1 MQSFALPSW
10 AQAIVPVTAIS
21 VLLIFGN
28 SWGAIAA
35 VVGMLLGQ
43 ILNLAI
49 VVFALNRYGLSL
61 RPRWKGNLSHHEMLR
76 SFATQYLPLVAAAL
90 FIALAQPIGNVMA
103 SSLASGSIGALNLGN
118 KIVLFVT
125 GLIGTAIAT
134 AILPHFSAYLARNR
148 KLEVRR
154 ELSFF
159 MLTGTALA
167 MPVSIAC
174 FMAAK
179 PLALLAF
186 GSAEVGDAD
195 IETVAR
201 VIKFGII
208 QLPVFTCYILLLR
221 FAAASHRSGFVM
233 LLSLVGLALNIA
245 LSLLLMGHMGVAG
258 ISLAATLALGVSAFL
273 MLITLHR
280 LGDVPWVEVVM
291 IALCWT
297 LFFTLMLCLHY
308 HSHAGTVVA
317 GMGIALLLIGYWHE
331 AAGHG
336 RLVNR
341 VALIAKASSPAHGHA
356 N

>member
-1 MQSFALPSW
+1 M
-10 AQAIVPVTAIS
+10 
-21 VLLIFGN
+21 
-28 SWGAIAA
+28 
-35 VVGMLLGQ
+35 
-43 ILNLAI
+43 
-49 VVFALNRYGLSL
+49 
-61 RPRWKGNLSHHEMLR
+61 
-76 SFATQYLPLVAAAL
+76 
-90 FIALAQPIGNVMA
+90 
-103 SSLASGSIGALNLGN
+103 
-118 KIVLFVT
+118 LFVT

-134 AILPHFSAYLARNR
+134 VILPHFSAYLARNQR
-148 KLEVRR
+148 LEVQR

-159 MLTGTALA
+159 LLSGTALA

-186 GSAEVGDAD
+186 GGGAVNEVD

-208 QLPVFTCYILLLR
+208 QLPVFTCNILLLR
-221 FAAASHRSGFVM
+221 FAAASHQSGRVM
-233 LLSLVGLALNIA
+233 LLSLVGLVLYIG

-273 MLITLHR
+273 MLVTLHR

-291 IALCWT
+291 IALCWI

-308 HSHAGTVVA
+308 RSHAGSVVA
-317 GMGIALLLIGYWHE
+317 GLGIVLLLFEYWRE
-331 AAGHG
+331 ATG
-336 RLVNR
+336 RNRFLRR
-341 VALIAKASSPAHGHA
+341 VALMPKTGSPAHNHA